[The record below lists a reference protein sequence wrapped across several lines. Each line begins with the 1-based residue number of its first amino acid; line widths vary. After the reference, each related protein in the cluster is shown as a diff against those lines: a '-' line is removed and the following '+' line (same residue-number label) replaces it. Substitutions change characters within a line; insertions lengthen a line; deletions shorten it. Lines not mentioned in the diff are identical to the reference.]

1 MSDSPPLIIEA
12 AVNGATTP
20 ARNPNVPRTPAAIA
34 EDAIR
39 CLSAG
44 ATVIHNHTD
53 DPVIDMVTAEHDPRP
68 YIEAWSRVL
77 EAEPGAF
84 LYPTMTGGG
93 AHTTVEKR
101 YGHLRAIADAGVL
114 TMGIVDP
121 GSVNIGFAMPGEV
134 PAPSEVVY
142 INTLADIDMMFR
154 TCLELEVPVSISI
167 FDPSF
172 VRTVIPYLNGGRA
185 PQGGQIKIFLG
196 APGTLMGLPATL
208 TALEAYLE
216 LLEATTWPWSVA
228 LPGGDLLKA
237 DVTKI
242 VLERGGHLRVG
253 LEDYAGP
260 GTPTNEEIV
269 VAATEL
275 AQQCGRE
282 VATPEQ
288 TGAIL
293 RGANEA
299 H

>member
-39 CLSAG
+39 CL
-44 ATVIHNHTD
+44 
-53 DPVIDMVTAEHDPRP
+53 
-68 YIEAWSRVL
+68 EAWSRVL

-142 INTLADIDMMFR
+142 INTLAAIDMKFR
-154 TCLELEVPVSISI
+154 TCLELDVPVSISI

-196 APGTLMGLPATL
+196 APGTLMGLPATPK
-208 TALEAYLE
+208 ALEAYLE

-269 VAATEL
+269 VAADIKRVKVCRTETVCKL
-275 AQQCGRE
+275 RYRE
-282 VATPEQ
+282 GHERRARILVAS
-288 TGAIL
+288 
-293 RGANEA
+293 
-299 H
+299 